1 MHPHPKE
8 IITKTDLQNAMQIAK
23 KMSLIQ
29 LLTWL
34 KQHSKPSAST
44 KRTRQ
49 IAALSFAH
57 VGVFAAYFATE
68 YISSKFGKHH
78 DPLFRSMD
86 RADKG
91 KQLNVLAPRG
101 SAKSTCMAVIYPLHC
116 VYFKWAYELM
126 GIEPYNFIIIVSK
139 SHTMAQM
146 RIRDIKRKMETDTRF
161 NDLVGNQTWGEKTL
175 ITENDV
181 MLVPKS
187 RGSQIRGSLFGAK
200 RPDLIISD
208 DLDDP
213 ETVRNPDVREK
224 DQLWFDSDFIR
235 AGRPDGKTN
244 FINIDTVKHAEST
257 ANLLRQRSGW
267 NTQFFQAIEHPAD
280 LWHPTAEPLW
290 REWEKLYTNMDLEET
305 ERHAQAQAFFSENE
319 EAMMAD
325 VKELWRA
332 VITYLDIRKEICDV
346 GYYPVL
352 RELQNSTHDPSQSLF
367 DMQSAIRFEKTAE
380 GFLRSDK
387 RLIRWQEM
395 AGATVFLDWA
405 GGKDIADNAFAAVVS
420 VIWVPL
426 AGSRTD
432 KVDSLM
438 DGVHGYVFSTDLKR
452 AGATEQIAMCF
463 DAIHKLR
470 AEIRNPDLRI
480 RLGVEGFVQDTWK
493 AQKQVIE
500 RDFRAQREARNL
512 RDAPVLEFLT
522 RHRNKFERIDAL
534 QPIIRNGWLSFG
546 KGLSSEFMKQ
556 MSLYPTSDFLDG
568 PDALEGA
575 CQLRISRFESER
587 KERTERIK
595 QRNQNFK
602 VRV

>member
-1 MHPHPKE
+1 MLDRTTDKE
-8 IITKTDLQNAMQIAK
+8 D
-23 KMSLIQ
+23 
-29 LLTWL
+29 
-34 KQHSKPSAST
+34 
-44 KRTRQ
+44 RTR
-49 IAALSFAH
+49 ISLAFSFAH
-57 VGVFAAYFATE
+57 VGVFAKYFITE
-68 YISSKFGKHH
+68 YITSEFGKHH
-78 DPLFRSMD
+78 DPLFSAIPRGET
-86 RADKG
+86 G
-91 KQLNVLAPRG
+91 KQINILAPRG

-116 VYFKWAYELM
+116 IFFKWAYEKLGM
-126 GIEPYNFIIIVSK
+126 KPYNFIIIISK

-146 RIRDIKRKMETDTRF
+146 RIRDIKRKIESDFRF
-161 NDLVGNQTWGEKTL
+161 DEFIGEQTWGEQTL
-175 ITENDV
+175 ITKNNV

-187 RGSQIRGSLFGAK
+187 RGGQIRGSLFGAE

-213 ETVRNPDVREK
+213 ETVRNPAVREK

-267 NTQFFQAIEHPAD
+267 NTLFFRAIEHPAD

-290 REWEKLYTNMDLEET
+290 REWEKLYTNMDIVET
-305 ERHAQAQAFFSENE
+305 ERHAQAQAFYEKNE
-319 EAMMAD
+319 DEMMGKEI
-325 VKELWRA
+325 VELWPE
-332 VITYLDIRKEICDV
+332 VIKYLDVRKEICDV

-352 RELQNSTHDPSQSLF
+352 RELQNSTHDPSQALF
-367 DMQSAIRFEKTAE
+367 DMGSAIRFEKTRE
-380 GFLRSDK
+380 GFLRADK

-405 GGKDIADNAFAAVVS
+405 GGKDIADNAYAAVVS

-426 AGSRTD
+426 PGSRAD
-432 KVDSLM
+432 KTDSLM
-438 DGVHGYVFSTDLKR
+438 DGVQGYVFSADLKR
-452 AGATEQIAMCF
+452 AGATEQMAMCF
-463 DAIHKLR
+463 DAIQKIR
-470 AEIRNPDLRI
+470 AETPNPDLRI

-512 RDAPVLEFLT
+512 RNAPVLEFLT
-522 RHRNKFERIDAL
+522 RQRNKFDRIDAL
-534 QPIIRNGWLSFG
+534 QPMIRNGWLSFG

-556 MSLYPTSDFLDG
+556 MSLYPTSNFLDG

-575 CQLRISRFESER
+575 CQLRISKFESER
-587 KERTERIK
+587 KERRERVA
-595 QRNQNFK
+595 QRNKNFK
-602 VRV
+602 VRI

>member
-1 MHPHPKE
+1 MPLLKWLYRSLSPKQ
-8 IITKTDLQNAMQIAK
+8 TKSEDERARI
-23 KMSLIQ
+23 
-29 LLTWL
+29 LL
-34 KQHSKPSAST
+34 SY
-44 KRTRQ
+44 
-49 IAALSFAH
+49 SFAH
-57 VGVFAAYFATE
+57 VGVFARFFMTE
-68 YISSKFGKHH
+68 YITSEFGKHH
-78 DPLFRSMD
+78 DPLFRAIP
-86 RADKG
+86 RGETG
-91 KQLNVLAPRG
+91 KQINILAPRG

-116 VYFKWAYELM
+116 VFFKWAYEKLGM
-126 GIEPYNFIIIVSK
+126 KPYNFIIIISK

-146 RIRDIKRKMETDTRF
+146 RIRDIKRKIESDFRF
-161 NDLVGNQTWGEKTL
+161 DEFIGEQTWGEQTL
-175 ITENDV
+175 ITKNDI

-187 RGSQIRGSLFGAK
+187 RGGQIRGSLFGAE

-213 ETVRNPDVREK
+213 ETVRNPAVREK

-267 NTQFFQAIEHPAD
+267 NTLFFRAIEHPAD
-280 LWHPTAEPLW
+280 LWHPTAERLW
-290 REWEKLYTNMDLEET
+290 REWEKLYTNMDIVET
-305 ERHAQAQAFFSENE
+305 ERHAQAQAFYEKNE
-319 EAMMAD
+319 TEMAGKEI
-325 VKELWRA
+325 VELWPE
-332 VITYLDIRKEICDV
+332 VIKYLDVRKEICDV

-352 RELQNSTHDPSQSLF
+352 RELQNSTHDPSQALF
-367 DMQSAIRFEKTAE
+367 DMGSAIRFEKTRE
-380 GFLRSDK
+380 GFLRADK

-405 GGKDIADNAFAAVVS
+405 GGKDIADNAYAAVVS

-426 AGSRTD
+426 PGSRAD
-432 KVDSLM
+432 KTDSLM
-438 DGVHGYVFSTDLKR
+438 DGVQGYVFSADLKR
-452 AGATEQIAMCF
+452 VGATEQMAMCF
-463 DAIHKLR
+463 DAIQKIR
-470 AEIRNPDLRI
+470 AEIPNPDLRI

-512 RDAPVLEFLT
+512 RNAPVLEFLT
-522 RHRNKFERIDAL
+522 RQRNKFDRIDAL
-534 QPIIRNGWLSFG
+534 QPMIRNGWLSFG

-575 CQLRISRFESER
+575 CQLRISKFESER
-587 KERTERIK
+587 KERHERVA
-595 QRNQNFK
+595 QRNKNFK
-602 VRV
+602 VRI

>member
-1 MHPHPKE
+1 M
-8 IITKTDLQNAMQIAK
+8 
-23 KMSLIQ
+23 
-29 LLTWL
+29 TWL